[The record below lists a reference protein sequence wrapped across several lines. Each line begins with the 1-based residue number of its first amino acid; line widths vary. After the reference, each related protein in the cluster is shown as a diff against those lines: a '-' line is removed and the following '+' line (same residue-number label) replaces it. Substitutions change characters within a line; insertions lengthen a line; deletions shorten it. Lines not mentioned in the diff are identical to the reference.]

1 MLSSTMTAEV
11 MFAAEATVA
20 GTTNELLWFLLIMC
34 RNVGL
39 EVILAL
45 GG

>member
-11 MFAAEATVA
+11 MFATEATVA
-20 GTTNELLWFLLIMC
+20 GTTNELFWFRLIMS

>member
-1 MLSSTMTAEV
+1 MTAEV

-20 GTTNELLWFLLIMC
+20 STTNELLWFLLIMS

-45 GG
+45 RG

>member
-1 MLSSTMTAEV
+1 MTAEV

-20 GTTNELLWFLLIMC
+20 GPTNELLCFLLIMSG
-34 RNVGL
+34 NVGL
-39 EVILAL
+39 EVKLAL

>member
-1 MLSSTMTAEV
+1 MLSSMMTAEV

-20 GTTNELLWFLLIMC
+20 GTTNELLWFLLIMSSY
-34 RNVGL
+34 VGF